1 MNGNVFIFCCRD
13 WTGSSNTA
21 EIVTCMRIE
30 STAVPH
36 ISYQRHS
43 LRQLEATGSRRSPG
57 IRRMEG
63 LPNERGGAP
72 VSTEPASPTVHG
84 YIRGRPAAGS
94 PRHGTGVRSAI
105 GRVLIFVP
113 IARAETMRAE
123 SAATVASPPWTRTP
137 SVDETTWGFLVI
149 VSVRHYGE
157 RLKVEEKYMR
167 NLLYQIS
174 LANVLQTR

>member
-1 MNGNVFIFCCRD
+1 MDWILQHGGNCHLYADRKYG
-13 WTGSSNTA
+13 GSAHLLSAPQPPAARSNRFAPQSGNKTD
-21 EIVTCMRIE
+21 
-30 STAVPH
+30 
-36 ISYQRHS
+36 
-43 LRQLEATGSRRSPG
+43 G
-57 IRRMEG
+57 G